1 MYMDN
6 YMKKED
12 TLLLEELLIIHIDGY
27 IHFLVYF
34 TRFTL
39 HGSREWLQSTENLE
53 EEYYSQLI
61 YY

>member
-1 MYMDN
+1 
-6 YMKKED
+6 MKKED
-12 TLLLEELLIIHIDGY
+12 TLLLQELLIIHIDGY

-34 TRFTL
+34 TRFKL